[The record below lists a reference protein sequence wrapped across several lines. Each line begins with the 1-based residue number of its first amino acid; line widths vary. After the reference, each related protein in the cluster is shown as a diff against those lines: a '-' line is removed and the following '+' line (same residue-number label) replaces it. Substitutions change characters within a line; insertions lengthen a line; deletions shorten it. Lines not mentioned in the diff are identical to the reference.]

1 MLDFLVDRF
10 TSVFSRLSGQKIITE
25 NSIEEGV
32 DDIRKALLAADVSIP
47 VINDIIA
54 KIKENAFGQKVTKSV
69 SPVQEFIHIVN
80 NSLIGILGSEKSS
93 LLLAEPTACSK
104 ILLCGL
110 QGSGKT
116 TTCAKLARF
125 LKEKRNIL
133 LVSLDINRAA
143 AQEQLVILGRQ
154 IGVDVFDRQ
163 PGMDIKKTISLSR
176 KQADTGFKN
185 CIIYDTAG
193 RVQIDSSLMSEL
205 GETYS
210 LIKPDETLLVCDA
223 MTGQAA
229 LSVAVEFSKTVKLSG
244 LVFTKFDSDARG
256 GAVLSVKHVTGQPV
270 KFIGT
275 GEKIGDLD
283 EFDPARIA
291 GRILGMGDVVK
302 LVESA
307 KQQISEEKAK
317 KLQEKIKK
325 NSFSLQDF
333 LEQLEAMQNM
343 GPLENVMKMIP
354 GMQAQM
360 KNTAVDDR
368 DFIRMKAIIQSMT
381 PKERENENILNGSR
395 RLRIAGGSGSTVPAV
410 NQVIKRF
417 EEMKKMMKKMNT
429 PEKMKKFYARM
440 GLSEAGTQ
448 ALSSNLM

>member
-381 PKERENENILNGSR
+381 PKERENENILNGS
-395 RLRIAGGSGSTVPAV
+395 
-410 NQVIKRF
+410 
-417 EEMKKMMKKMNT
+417 
-429 PEKMKKFYARM
+429 
-440 GLSEAGTQ
+440 
-448 ALSSNLM
+448 